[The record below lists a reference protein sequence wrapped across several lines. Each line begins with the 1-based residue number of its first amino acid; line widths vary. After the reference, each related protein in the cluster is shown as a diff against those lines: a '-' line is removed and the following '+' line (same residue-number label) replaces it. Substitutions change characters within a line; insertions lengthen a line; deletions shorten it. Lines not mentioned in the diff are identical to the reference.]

1 MVMESIE
8 SKGKTLI
15 GGKYKEVMKETICF
29 KPKHHFLKVSKN
41 IQKYFLVVE

>member
-29 KPKHHFLKVSKN
+29 KPKHHFLKEN
-41 IQKYFLVVE
+41 FCRLYFLVVE